1 MSDIFFGLL
10 FGLLLKWNWNFFD
23 HSRIFHSSGV
33 PIWLLTTKKFFS
45 HILENITKSPQTTFE
60 RFLMTTSSA
69 RSILVNFSPKKN
81 LTSNRSKP
89 IRVLTRI
96 WSSCS
101 DDRLSNAYSL
111 SEFQAHRSN
120 FVIHFFFSLS
130 TRQKGVDTM
139 GDMAS
144 FQMNLK
150 NVADWHSLDHN
161 IKIYNHPETFSA
173 MFARFQ
179 LFAYNLINYIF
190 LNGVF
195 VQRKQTLEH

>member
-1 MSDIFFGLL
+1 
-10 FGLLLKWNWNFFD
+10 
-23 HSRIFHSSGV
+23 
-33 PIWLLTTKKFFS
+33 
-45 HILENITKSPQTTFE
+45 
-60 RFLMTTSSA
+60 MTSLSA

-111 SEFQAHRSN
+111 SEFQAHRNN

-144 FQMNLK
+144 FQINLK